1 MLAFPNSELTAQ
13 FPFKGLYQTQVTFQ
27 GFERAPGREQD
38 TRARRRLSLLSGLEL
53 RRRLDD
59 EDYDLSE
66 GLRGRCLAV
75 HTAMGARTGVA
86 VLCCVLALSVAE
98 QQEQKQPSDQLG
110 AATVT
115 SSGSDLTGAASQG
128 HGGHGGEK
136 FFMYAHQPDKKQ
148 YEFGFKRGNDYH
160 TIERYEKGG
169 PHHNFKAKVRWED
182 SKGGY
187 GEHYWDYNHAPKH
200 HDDHHD
206 DHHGGGGGHHDDHHG
221 GGGGYHDDH
230 HGGGGGYH
238 GDHHGGGGGHHD
250 DHHGGGGGYHD
261 DHHGDGGYHDSHNDH
276 GGYHSQPVPDFA
288 PALASSSSP
297 KVVGERE
304 GRAYTPSAQHR
315 RRPKATSAGNKV
327 GVEKVSGLE
336 EKEPRKEVAPRKN
349 KNGRKKYGFINE
361 RRSFEYSRTFDRDGE
376 EPEKKGAQEA
386 VESLSARASGFD
398 QTPDL
403 SNTKLYP
410 RSSASSSTPSSY
422 SSPPLS
428 SDSKKVSESK
438 KFSARLPSSSPQRA
452 FNNRRFKRPRHRSS
466 SISTTTSFP
475 LPLPS
480 PPPQRKK
487 PEESTTSPSPSSPA
501 PSPSPSISPSGLA
514 FDMETGRV
522 YDEQA
527 GVWYSLVP
535 VTEP

>member
-1 MLAFPNSELTAQ
+1 MCIFIC
-13 FPFKGLYQTQVTFQ
+13 G
-27 GFERAPGREQD
+27 
-38 TRARRRLSLLSGLEL
+38 
-53 RRRLDD
+53 
-59 EDYDLSE
+59 E
-66 GLRGRCLAV
+66 GGHKNKRKKHKSALVLPQ
-75 HTAMGARTGVA
+75 HTAMGARTGIAA
-86 VLCCVLALSVAE
+86 VLCCVLALSVADSQPE
-98 QQEQKQPSDQLG
+98 QQKQKPPSDQLG

-115 SSGSDLTGAASQG
+115 SSGSDLTGAATQG

-187 GEHYWDYNHAPKH
+187 GEHYWDYNHAPKY

-206 DHHGGGGGHHDDHHG
+206 DHHGGDGGYHDDHHGGGDGYHDDHHG

-238 GDHHGGGGGHHD
+238 DGHD
-250 DHHGGGGGYHD
+250 
-261 DHHGDGGYHDSHNDH
+261 DH

-304 GRAYTPSAQHR
+304 GRSYPPSAHHR
-315 RRPKATSAGNKV
+315 RRSKATSAGNKV
-327 GVEKVSGLE
+327 GVEKASGLE
-336 EKEPRKEVAPRKN
+336 EKEPRKEVVPRKN
-349 KNGRKKYGFINE
+349 KNGRKKYGFFNE
-361 RRSFEYSRTFDRDGE
+361 RRSFEYSRTFGRDDE
-376 EPEKKGAQEA
+376 EPEKKGAQKA
-386 VESLSARASGFD
+386 AESLSAPASGFD
-398 QTPDL
+398 QTPEISD
-403 SNTKLYP
+403 TKFFP
-410 RSSASSSTPSSY
+410 RSSASPSSSY
-422 SSPPLS
+422 SSPLLS

-438 KFSARLPSSSPQRA
+438 KFSARLPSSSPRRTYS
-452 FNNRRFKRPRHRSS
+452 NRRLKRPRHRSS
-466 SISTTTSFP
+466 SISTTTSSP
-475 LPLPS
+475 IPLPS

-501 PSPSPSISPSGLA
+501 SSPSPSISPSGLA
-514 FDMETGRV
+514 FDLETGRV
-522 YDEQA
+522 YDEEA

-535 VTEP
+535 IAEP

>member
-1 MLAFPNSELTAQ
+1 
-13 FPFKGLYQTQVTFQ
+13 
-27 GFERAPGREQD
+27 
-38 TRARRRLSLLSGLEL
+38 
-53 RRRLDD
+53 
-59 EDYDLSE
+59 
-66 GLRGRCLAV
+66 
-75 HTAMGARTGVA
+75 MGASTVVA

-98 QQEQKQPSDQLG
+98 SQLEQQKQKQPSDQLG

-115 SSGSDLTGAASQG
+115 SSGSDLTGAATQG

-187 GEHYWDYNHAPKH
+187 GEHYWDYNHAPKY
-200 HDDHHD
+200 HDD
-206 DHHGGGGGHHDDHHG
+206 HHDDHHG

-238 GDHHGGGGGHHD
+238 D

-261 DHHGDGGYHDSHNDH
+261 DHHGDGGYHDGHNDH

-304 GRAYTPSAQHR
+304 GRSYTPSAHPR

-327 GVEKVSGLE
+327 GVDKASGLE
-336 EKEPRKEVAPRKN
+336 EKEPRKEVVPRKN
-349 KNGRKKYGFINE
+349 KNGRKKYGFFNE
-361 RRSFEYSRTFDRDGE
+361 RRSFEYSRTFGRDGKQ
-376 EPEKKGAQEA
+376 PEKKGSQGA
-386 VESLSARASGFD
+386 VESPSARASGFD

-403 SNTKLYP
+403 SDTKFYP
-410 RSSASSSTPSSY
+410 RSSASSSSPSSY
-422 SSPPLS
+422 SSLLS
-428 SDSKKVSESK
+428 PDSKKVSESK

-466 SISTTTSFP
+466 SISTTTSSP

-487 PEESTTSPSPSSPA
+487 PEESTTSPSPASPA
-501 PSPSPSISPSGLA
+501 SSPSPSISPSGLA

-522 YDEQA
+522 YDEEA